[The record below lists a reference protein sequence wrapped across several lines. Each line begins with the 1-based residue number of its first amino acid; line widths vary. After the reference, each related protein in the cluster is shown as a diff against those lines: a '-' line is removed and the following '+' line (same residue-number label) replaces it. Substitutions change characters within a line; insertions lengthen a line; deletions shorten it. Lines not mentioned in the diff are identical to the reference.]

1 MTESDKVQKI
11 SIDDVEYNIDE
22 LSENAKS
29 QIENI
34 MFVDKQLQQLS
45 SEWAVADTARIG
57 YTNALNNELENGSE
71 RE

>member
-34 MFVDKQLQQLS
+34 VFVDKQLQQLS